1 MNVCCMIIE
10 LSFYYQDCTN
20 RRLKKIYLKY
30 IMKPF
35 NKNQTVFVFNTFYF
49 EDCSCVNHCS
59 LTLQLL
65 SLCFDKSFI

>member
-1 MNVCCMIIE
+1 MLYDHRIIFL
-10 LSFYYQDCTN
+10 LSRLYTN
-20 RRLKKIYLKY
+20 GRLKKIYLKN

-35 NKNQTVFVFNTFYF
+35 KKNQTVFVFNTFYF
-49 EDCSCVNHCS
+49 ELCSCVNHCS